1 MDTTTLYMTVMLST
15 PDPSVQHSTDNMGP
29 LSNPLYFK
37 TPFIPFLAAWPITI
51 MCLIIYSYNLV
62 QYKHSAVTIP
72 LIFFPLLLFSGIL
85 DNIYDFATNA
95 DIKEYKAKNLLAM
108 VLVLTV
114 LAVLRVVCVIYYSTW
129 GFKIARDTNCCPK
142 RPMTTKRT
150 LTCTPEATQKI
161 ETWHR
166 LPLDQLTQRSGF
178 E

>member
-1 MDTTTLYMTVMLST
+1 MDTTTLYMTVMPST
-15 PDPSVQHSTDNMGP
+15 PDPSDQHSTDNMGP

-95 DIKEYKAKNLLAM
+95 DINEYKAKNLLAM

-114 LAVLRVVCVIYYSTW
+114 LAVLCVVCVIYYSTW

-150 LTCTPEATQKI
+150 LT
-161 ETWHR
+161 
-166 LPLDQLTQRSGF
+166 
-178 E
+178 